1 MTPRFVFRPGARAE
15 IREARRWYEAQAA
28 GLGRRFLAELDTVF
42 EQLRAFP
49 ATYPVVERTATGAE
63 VRRAVLARFPY
74 VLTYLL
80 ADEGATLVVLACF
93 HGRRDP
99 NDLEGRA

>member
-1 MTPRFVFRPGARAE
+1 MTPRFLFRPGAREE

-28 GLGRRFLAELDTVF
+28 GLGRRFLADLEAVF
-42 EQLRAFP
+42 ERLRTFP
-49 ATYPVVERTATGAE
+49 AMYPVVERTTAGIE

-74 VLTYLL
+74 MVTYLV
-80 ADEGATLVVLACF
+80 ADAGATIVVLACF

-99 NDLEGRA
+99 ADLEGRA